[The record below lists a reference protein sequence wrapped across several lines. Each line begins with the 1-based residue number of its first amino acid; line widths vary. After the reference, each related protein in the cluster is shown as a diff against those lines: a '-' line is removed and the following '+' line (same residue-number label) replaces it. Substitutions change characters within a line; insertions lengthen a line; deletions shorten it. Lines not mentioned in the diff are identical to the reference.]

1 VRIYLSVVLTVLF
14 LSGALWGVTPRSPSW
29 KPVFRTGAQ
38 QLSFDEISTLAFPT
52 EPGIKMAAAISD
64 LQELYTER
72 YGTSLAVVYGVAP
85 KHSLSFKIDA
95 SVGEGGA
102 FVIDRRR
109 TRAVVRGADESAWSN
124 ALYSICSDLMGAR
137 WYWSGSLGFEW
148 TEPEKRFFPNYPWR
162 GRPSFVERRFS
173 PHLTDYARRNR
184 LNRMYAFNHNLAKVF
199 DPDAYEQDPEL
210 FAEVNGRRNAPRGH
224 RATDP
229 QPDFTYEGSVELAAR
244 AALDFFEEH
253 PQARSF
259 SLSINDNVLFDTRA
273 RTEAAVTP
281 LRFFRRRPDYTDLVF
296 GFMNRVAER
305 VFDQGGAWTTVSGEK
320 RYLTALAYYWTEPA
334 PSIKI
339 HPRVMPVLTSDRA
352 QWHDSDYR
360 SEDEAL
366 IREWTRSGAERVAT
380 WDYYFGAPYLYP
392 RQFNQWMD
400 ASLKTL
406 SDAGVEV
413 FFTQLPAF
421 WGLDGAKA
429 WLASELLWDANQ
441 DMGKLLDEYYHEF
454 FGPAAAPMRAFY
466 EKAERHRNAHEG
478 EADWI
483 KLYKDEAGIALF
495 TEDVLKELRLSLDTA
510 SGKVDPDTRFARR
523 VEVVSQAFELTER
536 YAAYDTARRDLVR
549 VCLRKAR
556 YSKAEIHSR
565 LEYFREMRAAYE
577 SYFENFLD
585 TEYAPP
591 RGSIELSQSNP
602 EAFALGVLD
611 DLDARELV
619 SRLQDPNLGHY
630 GSRARNFLGPNVPV
644 LKDWWIDFRPSENFK
659 LAREGSQSGLF
670 ISNADIASVFSVFP
684 VLPNHDYALRCE
696 AAWQI
701 SLDNR
706 AHVEV
711 IWLDREGKTLERNI
725 LLRFP
730 IGASRPVES
739 FTLPFKS
746 PAGAHSIRARIVTS
760 RQYSGDFLEI
770 QRLDFGVLMPLAGFL
785 DR

>member
-1 VRIYLSVVLTVLF
+1 MRIYLSVVLAVLF

-38 QLSFDEISTLAFPT
+38 QLSLDEISTLAFPT
-52 EPGIKMAAAISD
+52 EPGIKMAAALSD
-64 LQELYTER
+64 FQELYTER
-72 YGTSLAVVYGVAP
+72 YGGSLAVVYGVAP

-162 GRPSFVERRFS
+162 ERPSFVERRFS
-173 PHLTDYARRNR
+173 PDLTDYARRNR

-210 FAEVNGRRNAPRGH
+210 FAEVNGRRKPPKKNA
-224 RATDP
+224 ATDP

-244 AALDFFEEH
+244 AALDHFEQH
-253 PQARSF
+253 PHARSF
-259 SLSINDNVLFDTRA
+259 SLSINDNVLFDTGA
-273 RTEAAVTP
+273 PTEAAVTP
-281 LRFFRRRPDYTDLVF
+281 LRYFRSRPDYTDLVF

-305 VFDQGGAWTTVSGEK
+305 VFDQGGAWTTASGEK

-334 PSIKI
+334 PSIPI

-352 QWHDSDYR
+352 QWHDPDYR
-360 SEDEAL
+360 IEDQTL
-366 IREWTRSGAERVAT
+366 IRAWTRSGAERVAT

-429 WLASELLWDANQ
+429 WLASELLWNADQNASE
-441 DMGKLLDEYYHEF
+441 LLDEYYLEF

-466 EKAERHRNAHEG
+466 EMAEKHRNEHEG
-478 EADWI
+478 EAEWI
-483 KLYKDEAGIALF
+483 KLYKDEASIALF
-495 TEDVLKELRLSLDTA
+495 SNTALADLREYLDEAAGFVETG
-510 SGKVDPDTRFARR
+510 SRFARR
-523 VEVVSQAFELTER
+523 VAVVSQAFKLTEH
-536 YAAYDTARRDLVR
+536 YAAYDTARRALVR
-549 VCLRKAR
+549 MCLQKAT
-556 YSKAEIHSR
+556 YSKETIQSQ
-565 LEYFREMRAAYE
+565 LERFRTARSAYE
-577 SYFENFLD
+577 SYFESFLQTD
-585 TEYAPP
+585 YAPP
-591 RGSIELSQSNP
+591 RRQIALSQSNP
-602 EAFALGVLD
+602 EALALGVID
-611 DLDARELV
+611 DVEAREFISL
-619 SRLQDPNLGHY
+619 SRDPRLGHHGY
-630 GSRARNFLGPNVPV
+630 ETRNFLGPELPA
-644 LKDWWIDFRPSENFK
+644 LHDWMIDYRPSENFEVFDRAVK
-659 LAREGSQSGLF
+659 SPRSGLR
-670 ISNADIASVFSVFP
+670 ITNADIVSVFGVFP
-684 VLPNHDYALRCE
+684 VFSNQEYLLRCE

-706 AHVEV
+706 VPIDVA
-711 IWLDREGKTLERNI
+711 WLDREGTSLRRSVTLRIPLGSSAAVERFS
-725 LLRFP
+725 LPLR
-730 IGASRPVES
+730 A
-739 FTLPFKS
+739 
-746 PAGAHSIRARIVTS
+746 PANAYKVRIRIVVS
-760 RQYSGDFLEI
+760 RQYAGDFLEI
-770 QRLDFGVLMPLAGFL
+770 LGLDFGVLK
-785 DR
+785 